1 MQASDHQLQQAGNAL
16 GDLLV
21 EQGKTIATAE
31 SCTGGWVAKILTD
44 RAGSSAYTMA
54 GLVTYSNE
62 AKQAILGV
70 QAQALAEHGA
80 VSEPVVRQMVTGA
93 LRAAGVDVAV
103 AISGVAGPG
112 GGSAD
117 KPVGT
122 VWFAWGTG
130 PDNIQAS
137 LQHFDGDRDQ
147 VRRQSV
153 LYVLQGV
160 TEFLRNAVMFFA
172 KAGVGLCQRLCFNT
186 VQIYRKT
193 LDASGVIALI
203 LLLVPTNIE
212 VRQLRQT
219 RVR

>member
-160 TEFLRNAVMFFA
+160 TEFLR
-172 KAGVGLCQRLCFNT
+172 KL
-186 VQIYRKT
+186 
-193 LDASGVIALI
+193 
-203 LLLVPTNIE
+203 
-212 VRQLRQT
+212 
-219 RVR
+219 